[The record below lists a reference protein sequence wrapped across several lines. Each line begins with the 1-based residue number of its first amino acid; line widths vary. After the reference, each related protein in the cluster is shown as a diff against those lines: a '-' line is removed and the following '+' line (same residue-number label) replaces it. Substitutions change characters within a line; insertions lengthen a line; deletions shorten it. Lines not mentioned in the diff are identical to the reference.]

1 MSPRPSRACHGA
13 AVTSRHARDPGA
25 VPVAGQASLFG
36 TSHHVP
42 SIYQASVPVFI
53 RGLSVLAT
61 LLEKGAAHAA
71 ANGIDPAELVNAR
84 LAPDMYPLSG
94 QVQRASDAS
103 KFAVQRLSQ
112 VESPRFPDEE
122 TTFEQLRQRVA
133 DTIAYLRSVPADKL
147 DGAEDRRITLSFGEF
162 KPEFQGDAYLLT
174 FALPNFYFHITTAYD
189 ILRHAGVPIGKL
201 DYLGPYPA

>member
-1 MSPRPSRACHGA
+1 MSLSM
-13 AVTSRHARDPGA
+13 
-25 VPVAGQASLFG
+25 
-36 TSHHVP
+36 
-42 SIYQASVPVFI
+42 YQASVPLFI
-53 RGLSVLAT
+53 RGLTVLAS

-71 ANGIDPAELVNAR
+71 ANGIDPAELINAR

-112 VESPRFPDEE
+112 VEAPKFADEE
-122 TTFEQLRQRVA
+122 ATFEQLQKRVA
-133 DTIAYLRSVPADKL
+133 DTIAYLQSVPTDKL
-147 DGAEDRRITLSFGEF
+147 DGAESRRITLSFGEF

-174 FALPNFYFHITTAYD
+174 FALPNFYFHITTAYG

-201 DYLGPYPA
+201 DFLGPYTA

>member
-1 MSPRPSRACHGA
+1 MS
-13 AVTSRHARDPGA
+13 
-25 VPVAGQASLFG
+25 L
-36 TSHHVP
+36 

-103 KFAVQRLSQ
+103 KFATQRLSQ
-112 VESPRFPDEE
+112 VESPKFPDEE
-122 TTFEQLRQRVA
+122 TTFEQLQKRVA
-133 DTIAYLRSVPADKL
+133 DTIAYLRSVPAEAL
-147 DGAEDRRITLSFGEF
+147 DGAEGRKVTLSFGEF

-174 FALPNFYFHITTAYD
+174 FALPNFYFHVTTAAASARPTL
-189 ILRHAGVPIGKL
+189 IRTGAGVRATRTPRQAVYGPRKSSLPIGT
-201 DYLGPYPA
+201 PAWRRMS

>member
-1 MSPRPSRACHGA
+1 MS
-13 AVTSRHARDPGA
+13 
-25 VPVAGQASLFG
+25 L
-36 TSHHVP
+36 

-162 KPEFQGDAYLLT
+162 KPEFQGGAYLLT